1 MATSPDDP
9 SVILSSTL
17 NPTKGFHT
25 TSTTRFA
32 LRGSRARSCTLRL
45 YLTLPA
51 QLFADP
57 YELAHRH
64 ASYAFERLGGG
75 DLEAPVFAPAAS
87 GPSTLLLDVNIPEG
101 VDKVDEEQGDGNE
114 FSIEVPLHAR
124 YGIPKSGGELID
136 EVMLPPPVAFWSCPQ
151 ERASGS
157 GGTTLTKHFIYP

>member
-1 MATSPDDP
+1 MATSPDDV

-32 LRGSRARSCTLRL
+32 LRGSRPHFCTLHL

-64 ASYAFERLGGG
+64 ASYTFERLGGG

-87 GPSTLLLDVNIPEG
+87 GPSGLLLDVKILEG
-101 VDKVDEEQGDGNE
+101 VDQVDEDQGDGNE

-124 YGIPKSGGELID
+124 YGIPKSGDELID
-136 EVMLPPPVAFWSCPQ
+136 EVMLPVPVAFWTCPQ
-151 ERASGS
+151 ETASGS
-157 GGTTLTKHFIYP
+157 GGMTLI

>member
-1 MATSPDDP
+1 MAISPDDA

-32 LRGSRARSCTLRL
+32 LRGSRPHSCTLHL

-64 ASYAFERLGGG
+64 ASYTFERLGGG

-87 GPSTLLLDVNIPEG
+87 GPSALLLDVNIPEG
-101 VDKVDEEQGDGNE
+101 VDKVDQDQGDGNE

-124 YGIPKSGGELID
+124 YGVPKSGGELID
-136 EVMLPPPVAFWSCPQ
+136 EAMLPPPVAFWACPQ
-151 ERASGS
+151 ESASGS
-157 GGTTLTKHFIYP
+157 GGTTLTNTDC